1 MSDGIWVH
9 YTELEN
15 INTKLKNIVAEL
27 GEASSR
33 AHALGDAIAHP
44 FGQYKLNDKA
54 HEFESRWDDK
64 RNDLCRDITKVQEHV
79 QGVLDGMKDWDQET
93 AKQFEVD
100 VSGQHDPRP
109 V

>member
-9 YTELEN
+9 YTELEQVN
-15 INTKLKNIVAEL
+15 DKLKNIVTEL
-27 GEASSR
+27 DDAGSR
-33 AHALGDAIAHP
+33 ADALDEAIAHP
-44 FGQYKLNDKA
+44 FGQNKLNDKA

-64 RNDLCRDITKVQEHV
+64 RRDLSRDIAKVQQHV
-79 QGVLDGMKDWDQET
+79 QGILDGMKNWDQDT

-109 V
+109 A